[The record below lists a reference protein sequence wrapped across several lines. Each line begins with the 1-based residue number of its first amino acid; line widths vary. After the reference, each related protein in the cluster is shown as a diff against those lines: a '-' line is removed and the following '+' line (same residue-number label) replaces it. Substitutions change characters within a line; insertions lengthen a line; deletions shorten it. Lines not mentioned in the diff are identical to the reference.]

1 MARTRN
7 ALVPVLLMLVL
18 ASPASA
24 LQAKPQ
30 AAKPA
35 AAQPASAKPLTQT
48 AKSRRSP
55 GPLLFH
61 GYACMLECSQLQE
74 GYAWASAHEIHNPAD
89 CRGISETFIDGCR
102 AFAGVVG
109 PFGGK
114 QFDPSFPHMI
124 GIE

>member
-1 MARTRN
+1 M
-7 ALVPVLLMLVL
+7 LLL

-30 AAKPA
+30 AVKPQA
-35 AAQPASAKPLTQT
+35 TQPASTTPLTQT
-48 AKSRRSP
+48 AKSRRPS
-55 GPLLFH
+55 GPLVFH
-61 GYACMLECSQLQE
+61 GYACMLECAQLQE
-74 GYAWASAHEIHNPAD
+74 GYAWASAHEIKSPAE
-89 CRGISETFIDGCR
+89 CRGTSETFLDGCR

-114 QFDPSFPHMI
+114 PMDPSFPHMI

>member
-18 ASPASA
+18 TSPASA
-24 LQAKPQ
+24 LQARPE
-30 AAKPA
+30 AAKPGA
-35 AAQPASAKPLTQT
+35 TPPANAKTLTRT
-48 AKSRRSP
+48 AKNRRP
-55 GPLLFH
+55 AGPLVFH
-61 GYACMLECSQLQE
+61 GYACMLECSQIQE

-89 CRGISETFIDGCR
+89 CRGTSETFIDGCR

>member
-7 ALVPVLLMLVL
+7 AIVPVLLTLVL
-18 ASPASA
+18 VSPASA
-24 LQAKPQ
+24 LQAKAQ
-30 AAKPA
+30 AAKSQ
-35 AAQPASAKPLTQT
+35 AAQPANAKPLTQT
-48 AKSRRSP
+48 AKSRRLS
-55 GPLLFH
+55 GPLVFH

-74 GYAWASAHEIHNPAD
+74 GYAWASAHKISNPRD
-89 CRGISETFIDGCR
+89 CRGTSETFIDGCR

-114 QFDPSFPHMI
+114 PMDPSFPHMI

>member
-1 MARTRN
+1 
-7 ALVPVLLMLVL
+7 
-18 ASPASA
+18 
-24 LQAKPQ
+24 
-30 AAKPA
+30 
-35 AAQPASAKPLTQT
+35 
-48 AKSRRSP
+48 
-55 GPLLFH
+55 
-61 GYACMLECSQLQE
+61 MLECSQLQE
-74 GYAWASAHEIHNPAD
+74 GYAWASAHEIHNPAE

>member
-7 ALVPVLLMLVL
+7 ALVPVLSILLL
-18 ASPASA
+18 ASPACA

-30 AAKPA
+30 ATKSA
-35 AAQPASAKPLTQT
+35 ATQPVNTKPLTRT
-48 AKSRRSP
+48 AKSRRPS
-55 GPLLFH
+55 GPLVFH

-74 GYAWASAHEIHNPAD
+74 GYAWASAHGVHNPAD
-89 CRGISETFIDGCR
+89 CHGTSETFIDGCR

-114 QFDPSFPHMI
+114 PMDPSFPHMI